1 MRKSHLVLGIGLL
14 LGTANAMAE
23 DAAPAEAAAA
33 EAAPAEAAA
42 EAPAAAAAP
51 SGGGA
56 VKYGTAGCGLG
67 SIIFGGGTGFTQIF
81 AATTNGSSANQTFGI
96 TSGTSNCDAAAST
109 ESAKNFVEANR
120 VALAKDISRGK
131 GQTLT
136 SLSELAGCSDSKA
149 VGAKL
154 RKNFKRIFPNAKA
167 SDTAVSESVVGML
180 KSDEALSCSNLG

>member
-1 MRKSHLVLGIGLL
+1 MRKSHLVLGLGLL

-23 DAAPAEAAAA
+23 DAAPA
-33 EAAPAEAAA
+33 APADAPA
-42 EAPAAAAAP
+42 EAPAAAPAAS

-67 SIIFGGGTGFTQIF
+67 SIIFGGGKGFTQVL
-81 AATTNGSSANQTFGI
+81 AATTNGSSGNQTFGI

-154 RKNFKRIFPNAKA
+154 RKNFKRIFPNAQA
-167 SDTAVSESVVGML
+167 SDGAVSESVVGLL
-180 KSDEALSCSNLG
+180 KSDETLSCSNLG

>member
-23 DAAPAEAAAA
+23 DAAPAEAAPA
-33 EAAPAEAAA
+33 EAAPAEAKAD
-42 EAPAAAAAP
+42 APAAAP
-51 SGGGA
+51 SGA

-81 AATTNGSSANQTFGI
+81 AATTNGSSGNQTFGI

-167 SDTAVSESVVGML
+167 TDTAVSESVVGML
-180 KSDEALSCSNLG
+180 KADETLSCSNLG

>member
-1 MRKSHLVLGIGLL
+1 MRKSHWVLGIGLL
-14 LGTANAMAE
+14 LGAQSAMAE
-23 DAAPAEAAAA
+23 DAAPAEAAPAEAAAAEPAA
-33 EAAPAEAAA
+33 EAAP
-42 EAPAAAAAP
+42 AAAP

-67 SIIFGGGTGFTQIF
+67 SIFFGGGTGFTQIF

-167 SDTAVSESVVGML
+167 TDSAVGESVVGML

>member
-1 MRKSHLVLGIGLL
+1 MRKSHLVLGLGLL
-14 LGTANAMAE
+14 LGTANALAE
-23 DAAPAEAAAA
+23 D
-33 EAAPAEAAA
+33 AAPAEAAA
-42 EAPAAAAAP
+42 EAPAEAPAEAKAEAPAAA

-67 SIIFGGGTGFTQIF
+67 SILFGGGTGFTQIF
-81 AATTNGSSANQTFGI
+81 AATTNGSSGNQTFGI

-136 SLSELAGCSDSKA
+136 SLSELAGCSNSKA

-154 RKNFKRIFPNAKA
+154 RKNFKRIFPNAQA
-167 SDTAVSESVVGML
+167 SDAAVSESVVGL
-180 KSDEALSCSNLG
+180 LQSDESLSCSNLG

>member
-1 MRKSHLVLGIGLL
+1 MRKSHWVLGIGLL

-23 DAAPAEAAAA
+23 DAAPAEAA
-33 EAAPAEAAA
+33 PAEAAAAEAKA
-42 EAPAAAAAP
+42 EAPAAAP
-51 SGGGA
+51 SGA

-67 SIIFGGGTGFTQIF
+67 SILFGGGTGFTQIF

-154 RKNFKRIFPNAKA
+154 RKNFKSIFPNAKA
-167 SDTAVSESVVGML
+167 TDAAVSESVVGML
-180 KSDEALSCSNLG
+180 QSDAALSCSNLG

>member
-1 MRKSHLVLGIGLL
+1 MRQSHLVLGLGLL
-14 LGTANAMAE
+14 LVAANAMAE
-23 DAAPAEAAAA
+23 DAPPADGAASAEAPAEA
-33 EAAPAEAAA
+33 PKA
-42 EAPAAAAAP
+42 EAPAAK
-51 SGGGA
+51 GGGA

-67 SIIFGGGTGFTQIF
+67 SIIFGGGTGFTQIL
-81 AATTNGSSANQTFGI
+81 AATTNGSSGNQTFGI

-136 SLSELAGCSDSKA
+136 SLSELAGCSNSKA

-154 RKNFKRIFPNAKA
+154 RKNFKRIFPNAQA
-167 SDTAVSESVVGML
+167 TDAAVSDSVVGL
-180 KSDEALSCSNLG
+180 LQSDESLSCSNLG

>member
-23 DAAPAEAAAA
+23 DAAPAEAAPA
-33 EAAPAEAAA
+33 EAAPAEAKA
-42 EAPAAAAAP
+42 EAPAAAP
-51 SGGGA
+51 SGA

-167 SDTAVSESVVGML
+167 TDTAVSESVVGML
-180 KSDEALSCSNLG
+180 KSDETLSCSNLG